1 MTPKQEGPPPLEI
14 IAYTVAALGAIA
26 GLVFLIPKLI
36 VAVGEAVGLAFGGA
50 AAAGTVAWAAPV
62 ASAGLG
68 LTGGVLVL
76 NLLITATKEAKK
88 EPYEWGVPLLGI
100 VSSIVLDITKE
111 FALDNTV
118 LKVFVSALIAFLV
131 VIAGAYYKRGGL
143 QWRIVAVLLI
153 LAPPIAVLVQN
164 LDMKG
169 RASIG
174 EALRSIPTPVWFRLC
189 GFLLIGGAM
198 LGLHYLTT
206 RKGSYASG

>member
-1 MTPKQEGPPPLEI
+1 MPQNEDWPPARI
-14 IAYTVAALGAIA
+14 ILAYTVGALGAIA
-26 GLVFLIPKLI
+26 GLAYLIPKLI

-68 LTGGVLVL
+68 LTGGVLVV
-76 NLLITATKEAKK
+76 NLLVTATKEAKK

-100 VSSIVLDITKE
+100 VSSLVLDVTKE
-111 FALDNTV
+111 FALDNTLVKV
-118 LKVFVSALIAFLV
+118 LVSALIAFLV
-131 VIAGAYYKRGGL
+131 VIAGAFYKRGGL
-143 QWRIVAVLLI
+143 WWRIIAVLFI

-169 RASIG
+169 RASLV
-174 EALRSIPTPVWFRLC
+174 EALRSIQVPVWFRLC

-198 LGLHYLTT
+198 VGLHYLTT
-206 RKGSYASG
+206 RKASHASG